1 MPLMSP
7 SSDELKRLA
16 AQWILTQD
24 PCIVAAP
31 EVSVFHLGK
40 EFRFDVL
47 ALRTA
52 PTYRLFGF
60 EIKCTRQDF
69 LQDKKWP
76 FYQQFVNNFYFVC
89 PNETIVSSQD
99 VPRQVGLLYLK
110 TNGAMTLRAK
120 RKATS
125 RELDNPGQILSNI
138 SMMLLKN
145 KIHEM
150 DMYNQLRPSF
160 YLSEQS

>member
-1 MPLMSP
+1 MSP

-31 EVSVFHLGK
+31 EVNVFCLGK

-60 EIKCTRQDF
+60 EIKCSRQDF

-76 FYQQFVNNFYFVC
+76 YYQQFVNHFYFVC
-89 PNETIVSSQD
+89 PNETIVGPQD
-99 VPRQVGLLYLK
+99 VPKSVGLLYLK
-110 TNGAMTLRAK
+110 TNGVMALKAK

-125 RELDNPGQILSNI
+125 RELDNPGQILFNI

-145 KIHEM
+145 KVHEM
-150 DMYNQLRPSF
+150 HTYNQLRPSF
-160 YLSEQS
+160 YLSERSSP